1 MEDFPFSPL
10 EVIDPGVELPFSA
23 KLVQQLLGEVN
34 LHGDLQVGAG
44 DDGEYLEARRRA
56 LNPGCCM
63 SSCAPVLWFPSPGS
77 LVLLVSY
84 YPSSNSSPFIFQVAT
99 IRFFICN
106 HNNFNEYTSVELEI

>member
-10 EVIDPGVELPFSA
+10 EVINPGVELPFSA
-23 KLVQQLLGEVN
+23 RLVQQPLGEVN

-44 DDGEYLEARRRA
+44 DDGEHLEARRRA
-56 LNPGCCM
+56 LNPGCYM
-63 SSCAPVLWFPSPGS
+63 SSCAPVLWFPSPGN

-84 YPSSNSSPFIFQVAT
+84 YPSSNPSPFIFQVAT